1 MTYQNLL
8 NEFIKTDK
16 RFLEYEQGNH
26 FVRLVKIQLKPDVY
40 ALYATI
46 TYCGKDPSYN
56 RYHFNPRDAME
67 LVGYIDHNGDLRF
80 PTCHFS
86 GIIEDAENGPQHENK
101 KNVLESILQKEAKKM
116 ALATPLPSISDGKD
130 EVLHTAY
137 EEALRWVFRGETYS
151 KEYPISDF
159 DKYVHNPDC
168 LVDYLAGTPGWY
180 EKVIKKWAQ
189 NDLEW
194 GWKIVTEYSAGEEIT
209 ALEEFR
215 QGLAYIEL
223 VKACE
228 QRILQDRTLNLH
240 RYVEMKNAVQEF
252 KTATV
257 VFRTVTGDI
266 NEVKMCTAEFDNSFH
281 WDRLSLLEVTPRKD
295 MERVYNLVPESN
307 FHEYTANATKV
318 RFINK
323 ADIVAIKHRG
333 KVIWQQKNS
342 PESNA

>member
-26 FVRLVKIQLKPDVY
+26 FVRLVKIQLKPGVY

-80 PTCHFS
+80 PTRHFS

-137 EEALRWVFRGETYS
+137 EKRCDGYSEARPTAKSTPSATLTNMFTI
-151 KEYPISDF
+151 PI
-159 DKYVHNPDC
+159 VWLIIWPAH
-168 LVDYLAGTPGWY
+168 LAGTRKSSRNGRKTTWSGAGKLLRNTVP
-180 EKVIKKWAQ
+180 EKR
-189 NDLEW
+189 LPR
-194 GWKIVTEYSAGEEIT
+194 WKNSAKV
-209 ALEEFR
+209 LH
-215 QGLAYIEL
+215 
-223 VKACE
+223 
-228 QRILQDRTLNLH
+228 TLN
-240 RYVEMKNAVQEF
+240 
-252 KTATV
+252 
-257 VFRTVTGDI
+257 
-266 NEVKMCTAEFDNSFH
+266 
-281 WDRLSLLEVTPRKD
+281 W
-295 MERVYNLVPESN
+295 
-307 FHEYTANATKV
+307 
-318 RFINK
+318 
-323 ADIVAIKHRG
+323 
-333 KVIWQQKNS
+333 
-342 PESNA
+342 